1 MSTELDHKEQVQ
13 KLELATRLV
22 DEATKSTDVDRHL
35 GALLLC
41 AGIVDFMAIQAARLV
56 EQIVLKGQ
64 LANNKN
70 PTFQPHEDTYF
81 YDNRVSTRVIFKEM
95 RKLLPFS
102 VADPASANKAAQV
115 TELCRQ
121 MIEAGLK
128 FLNYRNPVVH
138 HIGNPK
144 KSFDDLIAL
153 CEKSLSASP
162 KFNDAHRAFMEAAA
176 PFRFS
181 EKELIHFYGEENQQ
195 SQ

>member
-70 PTFQPHEDTYF
+70 PTSQPHEDTYF
-81 YDNRVSTRVIFKEM
+81 YDNRVSTRVIFKEI

-102 VADPASANKAAQV
+102 AADPASANKAA
-115 TELCRQ
+115 
-121 MIEAGLK
+121 
-128 FLNYRNPVVH
+128 
-138 HIGNPK
+138 
-144 KSFDDLIAL
+144 
-153 CEKSLSASP
+153 
-162 KFNDAHRAFMEAAA
+162 
-176 PFRFS
+176 
-181 EKELIHFYGEENQQ
+181 
-195 SQ
+195 